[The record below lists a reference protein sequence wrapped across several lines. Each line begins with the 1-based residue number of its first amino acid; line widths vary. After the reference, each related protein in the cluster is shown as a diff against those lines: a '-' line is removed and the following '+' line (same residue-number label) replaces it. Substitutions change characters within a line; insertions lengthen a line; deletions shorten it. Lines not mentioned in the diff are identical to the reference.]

1 MTRLIANFLRPCSG
15 IFRSKSTNES
25 VTSSTT
31 LQDDD
36 ELLFPIGKNE
46 EWIAEFFLTVGTDL
60 TVHGVKLAVT
70 VPPGATLRV
79 TAAPAAAQG
88 TLAVKTTTT
97 SGYTLDFTK
106 ADFLVFFSLVHISVS
121 VLNGATAGNV
131 TLQYT
136 QSTSAPTALT
146 VFQGSHVLAFRI
158 HH

>member
-1 MTRLIANFLRPCSG
+1 M
-15 IFRSKSTNES
+15 
-25 VTSSTT
+25 
-31 LQDDD
+31 
-36 ELLFPIGKNE
+36 
-46 EWIAEFFLTVGTDL
+46 

-106 ADFLVFFSLVHISVS
+106 GDFLVFFSLVHISVS
-121 VLNGATAGNV
+121 VLNGGTAGNV
-131 TLQYT
+131 TLQYA

-158 HH
+158 HQ